1 MKQDD
6 EAYQAGIQEGYKAGV
21 RETIIISSNL
31 CLKFLLEMMP
41 GRKQSDFLDEESLIE
56 FGERWSTACI
66 NDLIEYNAL
75 KTTGKMT
82 VH

>member
-6 EAYQAGIQEGYKAGV
+6 EAYQAGIEEGYKAGV

-31 CLKFLLEMMP
+31 CLKFLFGMMP
-41 GRKQSDFLDEESLIE
+41 GKDQSYFLDDDDLKE
-56 FGERWSTACI
+56 FGERWSSACI
-66 NDLIEYNAL
+66 NDLIEYNSL
-75 KTTGKMT
+75 KPIGKMT